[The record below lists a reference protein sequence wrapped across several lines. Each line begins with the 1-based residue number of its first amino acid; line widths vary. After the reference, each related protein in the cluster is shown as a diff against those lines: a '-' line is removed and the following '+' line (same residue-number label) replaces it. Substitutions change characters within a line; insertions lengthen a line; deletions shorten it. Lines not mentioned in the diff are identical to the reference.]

1 MRSRNKQQR
10 VKATK
15 FLLSRHCRRAAL
27 LWYALQEVEANEVAY
42 RPHDAQFRFC
52 EPVEETASNIRFQW

>member
-27 LWYALQEVEANEVAY
+27 LWYALQEVEANEAAY
-42 RPHDAQFRFC
+42 RPHDAQFRSC
-52 EPVEETASNIRFQW
+52 EPV